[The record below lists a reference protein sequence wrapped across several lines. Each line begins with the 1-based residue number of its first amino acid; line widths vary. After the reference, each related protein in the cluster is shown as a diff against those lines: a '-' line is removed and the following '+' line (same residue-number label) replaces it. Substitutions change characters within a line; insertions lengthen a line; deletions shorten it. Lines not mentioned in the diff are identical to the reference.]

1 MWTFNNKHTRRI
13 IEILCKSPTYDT
25 ENLLLLEDTFS
36 MFGRFDAGYRLS
48 D

>member
-1 MWTFNNKHTRRI
+1 MRSVNNKDTRRI

-25 ENLLLLEDTFS
+25 GNVLLLCLDVSTLDVGHRS
-36 MFGRFDAGYRLS
+36 S